1 MVPCSHRRSYKLNI
15 ESGQF
20 EQTLYQYILSSH
32 LKKKNKNKNKNKK
45 KKLASSTNVCMKV
58 FASLMINIYLNINIS
73 KNDC

>member
-20 EQTLYQYILSSH
+20 EQTLYQYILSPH
-32 LKKKNKNKNKNKK
+32 FKKKNKNKKKK

-58 FASLMINIYLNINIS
+58 YASLMMKTTKLRYEYLF
-73 KNDC
+73 KY

>member
-15 ESGQF
+15 ESGQL

-32 LKKKNKNKNKNKK
+32 LKKTKNKNKKKK

-58 FASLMINIYLNINIS
+58 FASLTINIYLNINIS